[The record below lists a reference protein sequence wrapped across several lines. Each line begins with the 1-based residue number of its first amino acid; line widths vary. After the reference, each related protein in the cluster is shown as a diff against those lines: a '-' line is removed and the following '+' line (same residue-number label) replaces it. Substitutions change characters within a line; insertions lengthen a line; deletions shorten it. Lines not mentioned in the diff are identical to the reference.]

1 MNSHGAYLL
10 SRRTLQF
17 LAVFD
22 AGSIFGAAERLNIS
36 QPALSMSIRQLE
48 EEIGTPLFHRRARGV
63 EPTEAGQALYR
74 YALSIRQS
82 ARLAHEEVVMMA
94 SATPAKLRLGAGV
107 AWTTTVLP
115 PVLVDLQTRYPGI
128 SIDLLTGV
136 GDQLAD
142 LFMQG
147 EIDVFVAAG
156 SMPQLEAPDIV
167 REFVG
172 KLPMVAVAD
181 PRYPL
186 LKKSAVTPAELGRS
200 DWAGFYEDEGFL
212 HHAQHYMALR
222 GLRPPRITMRTNSV
236 AALTTLVKNSNLVT
250 ILTAPHAK
258 SESMSSLRVI
268 PLSEPL
274 WEIPVNI
281 YFRRTG
287 ADPGAIRVFRESFK
301 AAFSG
306 LA

>member
-1 MNSHGAYLL
+1 MAKQGAYLL

-17 LAVFD
+17 LAVFE
-22 AGSIFGAAERLNIS
+22 AGSIFAAAEHLSIS

-48 EEIGTPLFHRRARGV
+48 EEIGSPLFHRRARGV
-63 EPTEAGQALYR
+63 EPTAAGQALYR

-82 ARLAHEEVVMMA
+82 ARLAHEEVVMLA

-115 PVLVDLQTRYPGI
+115 PVLVDLQKRCPGI
-128 SIDLLTGV
+128 SIDILTGV

-156 SMPQLEAPDIV
+156 SMPQLDVPDIA
-167 REFVG
+167 REFIG

-181 PRYPL
+181 PGNAL
-186 LKKSAVTPAELGRS
+186 LKKAVVTPAELGKA

-212 HHAQHYMALR
+212 HHAKHYMALR

-236 AALTTLVKNSNLVT
+236 AALTALVKNSNLVT
-250 ILTAPHAK
+250 VLTAPHAK
-258 SESMSSLRVI
+258 SESMSSLSVI
-268 PLSEPL
+268 SLSEPL

-281 YFRRTG
+281 YFRHIG

-301 AAFSG
+301 STFSG